1 MKKITV
7 IVLAVFFYAFA
18 QENVAIINANT
29 LYPFFEKLKDIE
41 NRKKIN
47 ILHIGDSHV
56 QGNFFSSVARKTLQ
70 EKFGNGGAGFVFPYN
85 LAKTNSGTNKFAGW
99 SSQDLWSSCRI
110 SRKSGCSSQ
119 IVFGISGYGLATED
133 NNFEISLEVP
143 EYWKFDKITLFY
155 PNETPPFSLKNDLGA
170 ANLIGMATENKFFAK
185 YQSPAPMTNVR
196 IFRNK
201 NYTDY
206 KNYNNYNFHGAFL
219 ENDSVGII
227 YSSIGVNGAKTA
239 DFAQNS
245 MFFEQIPAIAPD
257 LLIVSFGTNEAF
269 SEISPE
275 VFVSQIDV
283 LVSKVREKCGEIPV
297 IVTTPPLSF
306 TKKNEMN
313 FIHQYSKDIAKTKHY
328 AVWDLHKL
336 THDLL
341 SEKNGLKLFLADDKI
356 HYSANGYRRTGAF
369 FANAIL
375 ENYKVFLGNLPPSAA
390 K

>member
-1 MKKITV
+1 MKNITI
-7 IVLAVFFYAFA
+7 IVLAVFFYSFA
-18 QENVAIINANT
+18 DENTQENTKIINVNT
-29 LYPFFEKLKDIE
+29 LYPFFEKLKNIE
-41 NRKKIN
+41 TYKKVN

-56 QGNFFSSVARKTLQ
+56 QGNFFSSLARKTLQ
-70 EKFGNGGAGFVFPYN
+70 DEFGNGGIGFVFPYN
-85 LAKTNSGTNKFAGW
+85 LAKTNSETNKFAVW
-99 SSQDLWSSCRI
+99 SSQDSWSGCRI

-143 EYWKFDKITLFY
+143 EYCKFDKITLFY
-155 PNETPPFSLKNDLGA
+155 PGETSPFSLKNDLCA
-170 ANLIGMATENKFFAK
+170 ANLIGMISENKYFAK
-185 YQSPAPMTNVR
+185 YQSPAPMTNVH
-196 IFRNK
+196 ISRNN
-201 NYTDY
+201 NYAGY

-219 ENDSVGII
+219 ENDSAGII
-227 YSSIGVNGAKTA
+227 YNSIGVNGAKA
-239 DFAQNS
+239 VDFVQNS
-245 MFFEQIPAIAPD
+245 MFFEQISAIAPD

-269 SEISPE
+269 SEILPE
-275 VFVSQIDV
+275 VFVSQIEV

-297 IVTTPPLSF
+297 LITTPPISF

-313 FIHQYSKDIAKTKHY
+313 FIHQYSKDISKTKYY

-341 SEKNGLKLFLADDKI
+341 SDKNGLSFLAKDKI
-356 HYSANGYRRTGAF
+356 HYSADGYRYTAVF

-375 ENYKVFLGNLPPSAA
+375 ENYKSFLENTNS